1 MYSYIRYIIGGETLS
16 SKDYDIK
23 LYNQDKINLEKMH
36 IQINEIYLGII
47 KYYIDQLDLNY
58 DKRSYILNSLIN
70 EKNDETI

>member
-1 MYSYIRYIIGGETLS
+1 MS

-23 LYNQDKINLEKMH
+23 LYNQDKINPEKIH

-47 KYYIDQLDLNY
+47 KYYIEQLDLNY
-58 DKRSYILNSLIN
+58 DEISCIFNSLIN

>member
-1 MYSYIRYIIGGETLS
+1 MS

-23 LYNQDKINLEKMH
+23 LYNQDKINTKKIH

-47 KYYIDQLDLNY
+47 KYYIEQLDLNY
-58 DKRSYILNSLIN
+58 DERSCILNSLIN

>member
-1 MYSYIRYIIGGETLS
+1 MS
-16 SKDYDIK
+16 SKNYDIK
-23 LYNQDKINLEKMH
+23 LYNQDKINPEKMH

-58 DKRSYILNSLIN
+58 EERSCILSSLIK